1 MTFPWSENIFR
12 NAVTFPGLESK
23 FQVQWLLTVWTLV
36 SPWHFV
42 LQFQVWISLAKQS
55 GLKNEAMHV
64 LCVYRFYFLL
74 LSLGFSFPYSSRL
87 YQDDSLP
94 QFSFLSFEPSVIYT
108 GEWVHWHC
116 QSCQIKPTVV
126 SRMLHCILG
135 HRNLNSDAAKQLECG
150 NYKICE
156 YQRDTVSQSFF
167 FSSVIS
173 HSSDLLP
180 KMGLQNNARQ
190 DFARIWGV
198 NNPEMSHKRC
208 WKWCQITNVI

>member
-1 MTFPWSENIFR
+1 MTFHDLKTFSEMQW
-12 NAVTFPGLESK
+12 L
-23 FQVQWLLTVWTLV
+23 FQAWNPNFKYNDFWLLTVWTLV

-135 HRNLNSDAAKQLECG
+135 HRNLNSDAAKQFMW
-150 NYKICE
+150 K
-156 YQRDTVSQSFF
+156 
-167 FSSVIS
+167 
-173 HSSDLLP
+173 
-180 KMGLQNNARQ
+180 LQNLW
-190 DFARIWGV
+190 I
-198 NNPEMSHKRC
+198 PKRYGFTIILFFVC
-208 WKWCQITNVI
+208 Y